1 MKTFIFFC
9 FLFRGLL
16 ILSGLSEALQRKHCH
31 SYWWTIWWDAFNQSL
46 GPNHLTWFPA
56 STWRDFS
63 LRVTCSAPKLAR
75 SHGLINCLVTCSTAR
90 RVLWGGNGV
99 FKLEESK
106 IHRLEWRNLRTY
118 NSSSV
123 VVWQELPI
131 WLRPVKSWTP
141 TSHFLP
147 PVWPTDRPH
156 VSSGSGHRKR
166 VFSKTHCWVAR
177 ALLSGDL

>member
-1 MKTFIFFC
+1 MEPSIGDCILSHIEEVQYRCSLIALNGQPKKRFWFFYIVF

-16 ILSGLSEALQRKHCH
+16 ILFGLPEALQRKHCH

-63 LRVTCSAPKLAR
+63 LCVTCSAAKLAR

-99 FKLEESK
+99 YKLDESK
-106 IHRLEWRNLRTY
+106 IHRLEW
-118 NSSSV
+118 
-123 VVWQELPI
+123 
-131 WLRPVKSWTP
+131 
-141 TSHFLP
+141 
-147 PVWPTDRPH
+147 H
-156 VSSGSGHRKR
+156 VI
-166 VFSKTHCWVAR
+166 
-177 ALLSGDL
+177 